1 MDEIDNKNS
10 FDKLVAG
17 LSAQDRQAMLNR
29 INQSTIQSVQIVSSA
44 QDSPSNY
51 QTLRIKLNNESFLYR
66 ILLWFRSLFQ
76 KNTQE
81 VIYNDDLI
89 ANLAKK
95 VNRNHPGIVNH
106 KIKCLDY
113 LFYERLVTLKEI
125 SDFFRPFF
133 AFVNENPGDFYVFL
147 SSFVAPE
154 LSEKINSTADP
165 FTIPL
170 NREPGPE
177 LRTDLARKLDGI
189 LKDMDGMTRSNIY
202 SAVIQANWLEHFAS
216 LSYLHFLA
224 QFTNVAGNN
233 YTAPYKS
240 CRTDFNEFAA
250 VYVKVMPIQIEVLEA
265 LFLFSQRKNLTE
277 NVQEKDIEKATK
289 EFLAKCNSYLITIQ
303 EFINGMSI
311 YKLGRIISGNYD
323 WEPEPMEGAEGW
335 FPLFRTQWRKI
346 LDIRWNDWL
355 REQKKEHLSESLTTD
370 FGLTE
375 FPVMQYRPWKKLWM
389 PIPFSCELTG
399 GFLSWFVTEKY
410 DQIILPLNIVVM
422 EGIFIKS
429 DNRTEY
435 SEALNNFATANT
447 NMQNLLNKL
456 SPNGDY
462 GRVFQDFAE
471 NKVHTLQ
478 VQNQI
483 SAMMRDTESIV
494 KDSIKLFGN
503 AARSLDRVFHGIFDD
518 TKDGIHEG
526 LQNLTT
532 IRGRENSKYRAEL
545 KSIRELI
552 KQTLF
557 YISELEPID
566 ATKE

>member
-1 MDEIDNKNS
+1 MVDNDNKNS

-17 LSAQDRQAMLNR
+17 LTAQDRQAMLNR
-29 INQSTIQSVQIVSSA
+29 INQSTIQAVQIVSSA
-44 QDSPSNY
+44 QDSSANY
-51 QTLRIKLNNESFLYR
+51 QTLRVKLNNESILYK
-66 ILLWFRSLFQ
+66 ILLWIRSLFQ
-76 KNTQE
+76 KNSQE
-81 VIYNDDLI
+81 VIYTNDLL
-89 ANLAKK
+89 ASLAKK
-95 VNRNHPGIVNH
+95 INHNHPGIVNH
-106 KIKCLDY
+106 KIKSLDY

-125 SDFFRPFF
+125 ADFFRPFF
-133 AFVNENPGDFYVFL
+133 AFVNENPGDFYVFM

-154 LSEKINSTADP
+154 LSEKVNATADP
-165 FTIPL
+165 FIIPV
-170 NREPGPE
+170 NKDPTPE
-177 LRTDLARKLDGI
+177 LRTDLARKLDTL
-189 LKDMDGMTRSNIY
+189 LKDMDNLTRSNLY
-202 SAVIQANWLEHFAS
+202 SAVIQANWLEHFSS

-224 QFTNVAGNN
+224 QFTNVAGQV

-240 CRTDFNEFAA
+240 CLTDFNEFAS

-265 LFLFSQRKNLTE
+265 LYLFSQRKNLTD

-289 EFLAKCNSYLITIQ
+289 EFLAKANSYLITIQ
-303 EFINGMSI
+303 EFISEMAI
-311 YKLGRIISGNYD
+311 FKLGRVVSGNYD
-323 WEPEPMEGAEGW
+323 WEPEPMEGAEAW

-346 LDIRWNDWL
+346 QDIRWNDWL
-355 REQKKEHLSESLTTD
+355 REQKKEHLSESLKTD

-375 FPVMQYRPWKKLWM
+375 FPVMKYRPWRKLWM
-389 PIPFSCELTG
+389 PVPFNCELTG

-410 DQIILPLNIVVM
+410 EEIILPLNIVVM

-435 SEALNNFATANT
+435 SEALANFSTAST
-447 NMQNLLNKL
+447 NMQTLLNKL

-471 NKVHTLQ
+471 NKVHTMQ

-483 SAMMRDTESIV
+483 SAMMRDTETTV
-494 KDSIKLFGN
+494 KDSIKLFGK
-503 AARSLDRVFHGIFDD
+503 AVRSMDRVFHGFFDD

-526 LQNLTT
+526 LQNFST

-545 KSIRELI
+545 RSIRELI

-566 ATKE
+566 ASAE